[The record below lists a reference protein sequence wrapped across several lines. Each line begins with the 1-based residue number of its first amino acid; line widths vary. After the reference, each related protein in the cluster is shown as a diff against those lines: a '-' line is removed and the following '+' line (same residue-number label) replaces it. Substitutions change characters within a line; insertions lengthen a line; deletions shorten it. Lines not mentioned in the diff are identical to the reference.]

1 LKQDI
6 SHIKNGGNLYQ
17 VLVVSDGTGRTA
29 RQALNAALTQFPG
42 IEIDVIVHSD
52 VRSQCEIIE
61 IVAEALKS
69 EALIVHTLV
78 TDSLRELII
87 RESHRN
93 NVETIDLMGPLLTR
107 LSSLFIHEPSQQP
120 GLFNK
125 LNKEY
130 FQRID
135 AMQFAFNH
143 DDGQRTESLIEADVV
158 LLGVSRTFKTPI
170 CIYLAYKG
178 WFAANVPIIMGI
190 NPPEVLNQIDPSK
203 IFCLTTI
210 ASRLSELRKTRNI
223 RLGGKIENYSEPE
236 YVTREIN
243 FANRFYNLHPDWTLV
258 SVTAKSIEEI
268 ASEILAIMAGRKK
281 EIEK

>member
-1 LKQDI
+1 M
-6 SHIKNGGNLYQ
+6 YQ
-17 VLVVSDGTGRTA
+17 VFVVSDGTGRTA

-42 IEIDVIVHSD
+42 IEIDVMVYADI
-52 VRSQCEIIE
+52 RSPHEIQE
-61 IVAEALKS
+61 IVTEARKS
-69 EALIVHTLV
+69 KALIVHTLV
-78 TDSLRELII
+78 TDSLREFII
-87 RESHRN
+87 RESHAN

-107 LSSLFIHEPSQQP
+107 LSGQFIHEPSQQP
-120 GLFNK
+120 GLYNK

-143 DDGQRTESLIEADVV
+143 DDGQRAESLVEADVV
-158 LLGVSRTFKTPI
+158 LLGVSRTFKTPVS
-170 CIYLAYKG
+170 IYLAYKG

-190 NPPEVLNQIDPSK
+190 NPPEALNQIDPLK
-203 IFCLTTI
+203 VFCLTTN

-223 RLGGKIENYSEPE
+223 RLGGQIDNYSEPE

-258 SVTAKSIEEI
+258 TVSAKSIEEI
-268 ASEILAIMAGRKK
+268 ASEILAIMSGRK
-281 EIEK
+281 

>member
-1 LKQDI
+1 M
-6 SHIKNGGNLYQ
+6 YQ

-29 RQALNAALTQFPG
+29 HQALNAALTQFPG
-42 IEIDVIVHSD
+42 IDIDVVVHSD
-52 VRSQCEIIE
+52 VRSQKEIRE
-61 IVAEALKS
+61 IVKKALKS
-69 EALIVHTLV
+69 GSLIVHTIV
-78 TDSLRELII
+78 TDSLREFII
-87 RESHRN
+87 RESHIH

-107 LSSLFIHEPSQQP
+107 LSSQFIHEPSQQP
-120 GLFNK
+120 GLYNK

-135 AMQFAFNH
+135 SMQFAFNH
-143 DDGQRTESLIEADVV
+143 DDGQRTESLSEADII

-170 CIYLAYKG
+170 SIYLAYKG

-190 NPPEVLNQIDPSK
+190 KPPEILNRIDPSK
-203 IFCLTTI
+203 IFCLTTT

-223 RLGGKIENYSEPE
+223 KLGGKIENYSEPE

-243 FANRFYNLHPDWTLV
+243 FANRFYSLHHGWTLV
-258 SVTAKSIEEI
+258 NVTAKSIEEI

-281 EIEK
+281 

>member
-1 LKQDI
+1 
-6 SHIKNGGNLYQ
+6 LYQ

-42 IEIDVIVHSD
+42 IEIDAIVHSD
-52 VRSQCEIIE
+52 VSTQKEVE
-61 IVAEALKS
+61 AIVAEAQKS
-69 EALIVHTLV
+69 GALIVHTLV
-78 TDSLRELII
+78 THSLRELII

-93 NVETIDLMGPLLTR
+93 NVETIDLMGPLLSR
-107 LSSLFIHEPSQQP
+107 LSSHLIHEPSQQP
-120 GLFNK
+120 GLYNK
-125 LNKEY
+125 LNKDY

-143 DDGQRTESLIEADVV
+143 DDGQRTDNLAEADVV

-170 CIYLAYKG
+170 SIYLAYKG

-190 NPPEVLNQIDPSK
+190 PPPEVLNEIESLK
-203 IFCLTTI
+203 VFCMTTN
-210 ASRLSELRKTRNI
+210 ATRLSELRKTRNI
-223 RLGGKIENYSEPE
+223 RLGGAIENYSEPE

-243 FANRFYNLHPDWTLV
+243 FANRFYQMHPAWTLV
-258 SVTAKSIEEI
+258 NVTDKSIEEI

-281 EIEK
+281 

>member
-1 LKQDI
+1 
-6 SHIKNGGNLYQ
+6 LYQ

-29 RQALNAALTQFPG
+29 HQALNAALTQFPG
-42 IEIDVIVHSD
+42 IEIEVIVHSE
-52 VRSQCEIIE
+52 VRTLQKVKE
-61 IVAEALKS
+61 IVAEARKS
-69 EALIVHTLV
+69 GALIVHTLV

-87 RESHRN
+87 RESHSN

-107 LSSLFIHEPSQQP
+107 LSSQFIHEPTQQP
-120 GLFNK
+120 GLYNK

-143 DDGQRTESLIEADVV
+143 DDGLRTESLTEADMV

-170 CIYLAYKG
+170 SIYLAYKG

-190 NPPEVLNQIDPSK
+190 PPPEILSQLDPSK
-203 IFCLTTI
+203 VFCLTTN
-210 ASRLSELRKTRNI
+210 ASRLAELRKTRNE
-223 RLGGKIENYSEPE
+223 RLGGSIGNYSEPE

-243 FANRFYNLHPDWTLV
+243 YANRYYQLHPEWTLIH
-258 SVTAKSIEEI
+258 VTSKSIEEI
-268 ASEILAIMAGRKK
+268 SSEILAIMSGRKK
-281 EIEK
+281 

>member
-1 LKQDI
+1 M
-6 SHIKNGGNLYQ
+6 YQ

-42 IEIDVIVHSD
+42 MDIDVIVHSD
-52 VRSQCEIIE
+52 VRSQHEIIE

-93 NVETIDLMGPLLTR
+93 NVETIDLMGPLLAR
-107 LSSLFIHEPSQQP
+107 LSSQFIHEPSQQP

-170 CIYLAYKG
+170 SIYLAYKG

-190 NPPEVLNQIDPSK
+190 KPPEVLNQIDPSN

-258 SVTAKSIEEI
+258 NVTAKSIEEI
-268 ASEILAIMAGRKK
+268 SSEILAIMAGRKK
-281 EIEK
+281 EMEK